1 MTKKQRSSSINIPHY
16 TLVIPATPSSFPLH
30 PRHSRYTL
38 VIPATPSSFPR
49 RRESIGLGTPQIKT
63 WIPACAGM
71 TVVIGMTVG
80 VGDGGMAGWRDGGM
94 AGWRDGG
101 MAGGRG
107 GGVGGGGGHG
117 GQRGGDARGR
127 GPDVGPGSEPCASSS
142 LSLRPPLACT
152 PAR

>member
-63 WIPACAGM
+63 WIPAFAGM
-71 TVVIGMTVG
+71 TV
-80 VGDGGMAGWRDGGM
+80 MAGWRDGGL

-101 MAGGRG
+101 ARGWGDGGPGGRRGGRG
-107 GGVGGGGGHG
+107 ERTRDEGRAGW
-117 GQRGGDARGR
+117 RGGWAQRDWEA
-127 GPDVGPGSEPCASSS
+127 
-142 LSLRPPLACT
+142 
-152 PAR
+152 

>member
-63 WIPACAGM
+63 WIPAFAGM
-71 TVVIGMTVG
+71 TVMAGMPEGAVMG
-80 VGDGGMAGWRDGGM
+80 GGDGGVERRAGGKSEGVLAPPVAAPRGPARPEDMAG
-94 AGWRDGG
+94 AG
-101 MAGGRG
+101 
-107 GGVGGGGGHG
+107 V
-117 GQRGGDARGR
+117 
-127 GPDVGPGSEPCASSS
+127 V
-142 LSLRPPLACT
+142 LR
-152 PAR
+152 

>member
-80 VGDGGMAGWRDGGM
+80 VGDGGMAGWRVGQVGM
-94 AGWRDGG
+94 RLCSLAGRDSSFSLLNSEDRRIGREWR
-101 MAGGRG
+101 R
-107 GGVGGGGGHG
+107 VSV
-117 GQRGGDARGR
+117 Q
-127 GPDVGPGSEPCASSS
+127 V
-142 LSLRPPLACT
+142 
-152 PAR
+152 